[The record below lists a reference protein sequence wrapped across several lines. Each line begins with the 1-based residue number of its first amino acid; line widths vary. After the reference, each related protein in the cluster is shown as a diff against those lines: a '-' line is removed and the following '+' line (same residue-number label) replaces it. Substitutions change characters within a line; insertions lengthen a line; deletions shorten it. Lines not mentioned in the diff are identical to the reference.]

1 MIQYMQNELIHKS
14 YEYYSIL
21 IEQLGIDLM
30 NEDSKMSQSF
40 LWIGKNKHSQEGWYR
55 PMQGCEWYLTKWEK
69 NSMDLHAYFK

>member
-30 NEDSKMSQSF
+30 NENSKMSQSF
-40 LWIGKNKHSQEGWYR
+40 L
-55 PMQGCEWYLTKWEK
+55 
-69 NSMDLHAYFK
+69 